1 MIFFPF
7 RSIFSA
13 FSLRIPVFCILF
25 FLLYSSVFC
34 FDTFPVFRGITSPLC
49 MIILFFFPCFG
60 SFRFFFILF
69 YICRN
74 TFSSQRHQRNCFSL
88 LSHSQSFIIFE
99 AILYFPSLT
108 RHYNSLYYKQQ
119 YSRAEKQPRKTAV
132 GCFPGL
138 SDQYLFIFL
147 LLHGNGF

>member
-1 MIFFPF
+1 MIIYLFY
-7 RSIFSA
+7 SLFSA
-13 FSLRIPVFCILF
+13 FSFKIPVFCILF

-34 FDTFPVFRGITSPLC
+34 FDTFPVFRDIISPLC
-49 MIILFFFPCFG
+49 VIILFFLLCFG

-74 TFSSQRHQRNCFSL
+74 TFSIQRHWRNCFSL
-88 LSHSQSFIIFE
+88 FSHSQSFILFE
-99 AILYFPSLT
+99 AILCFPSLI
-108 RHYNSLYYKQQ
+108 RHYNLLYYKQQ

-147 LLHGNGF
+147 LLRGNGF